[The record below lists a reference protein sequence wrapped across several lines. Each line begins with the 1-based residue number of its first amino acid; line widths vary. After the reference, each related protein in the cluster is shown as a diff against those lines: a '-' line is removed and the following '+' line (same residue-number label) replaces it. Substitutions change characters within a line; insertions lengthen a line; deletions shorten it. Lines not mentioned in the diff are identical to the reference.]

1 MAILSKKEER
11 PNMPLL
17 NREDD
22 NVVSRSGELNALL
35 GKGSEFEGKLTFEGQ
50 VRIDGKF
57 TGQIFTKDT
66 LVIGD
71 GAKVAAEI
79 SAGTATWSTG
89 ASGRDASRACSRH
102 GLGYSLHR
110 RAGCGLAATRWRRH
124 LPHFQSAQRL
134 FLPPHGDARS
144 APTRWGWG
152 PGLYSPGRATNNQS
166 VPRPR
171 LR

>member
-1 MAILSKKEER
+1 MAILGKKEEK

-57 TGQIFTKDT
+57 TGQMFTKDT

-79 SAGTATWSTG
+79 NAGTVVVNG
-89 ASGRDASRACSRH
+89 AVEGNIRASQMIEIH
-102 GLGYSLHR
+102 
-110 RAGCGLAATRWRRH
+110 
-124 LPHFQSAQRL
+124 Q
-134 FLPPHGDARS
+134 
-144 APTRWGWG
+144 
-152 PGLYSPGRATNNQS
+152 PGRIKGNLETPSLAMDRGVIFEGSCKMENLGKPAPHPAPP
-166 VPRPR
+166 VAAEFPKK
-171 LR
+171 

>member
-22 NVVSRSGELNALL
+22 HVVSRSGELNALL

-50 VRIDGKF
+50 GRIDGKF

-71 GAKVAAEI
+71 SAKVAAEI
-79 SAGTATWSTG
+79 NASTVIVN
-89 ASGRDASRACSRH
+89 
-102 GLGYSLHR
+102 
-110 RAGCGLAATRWRRH
+110 
-124 LPHFQSAQRL
+124 
-134 FLPPHGDARS
+134 
-144 APTRWGWG
+144 G
-152 PGLYSPGRATNNQS
+152 PGEAHTDATHM
-166 VPRPR
+166 RG
-171 LR
+171 